1 MNKKVII
8 LILSIIIVL
17 VVLFTTTYALFFI
30 KDKLE
35 NEESYTSGILDI
47 VIENNEAWLGEN
59 LNLANSLPITDSE
72 GMNSTPYKFKITNKG
87 NISYTFDLK
96 LITTIS
102 SNEINHD
109 YI

>member
-17 VVLFTTTYALFFI
+17 VVLFTTTYALFFR

-47 VIENNEAWLGEN
+47 VIENNEA
-59 LNLANSLPITDSE
+59 
-72 GMNSTPYKFKITNKG
+72 
-87 NISYTFDLK
+87 
-96 LITTIS
+96 
-102 SNEINHD
+102 
-109 YI
+109 

>member
-17 VVLFTTTYALFFI
+17 VVLFTTTYALFFR

-47 VIENNEAWLGEN
+47 VIENNEAGLGEN
-59 LNLANSLPITDSE
+59 LNLANSLPITDS
-72 GMNSTPYKFKITNKG
+72 
-87 NISYTFDLK
+87 
-96 LITTIS
+96 
-102 SNEINHD
+102 
-109 YI
+109 